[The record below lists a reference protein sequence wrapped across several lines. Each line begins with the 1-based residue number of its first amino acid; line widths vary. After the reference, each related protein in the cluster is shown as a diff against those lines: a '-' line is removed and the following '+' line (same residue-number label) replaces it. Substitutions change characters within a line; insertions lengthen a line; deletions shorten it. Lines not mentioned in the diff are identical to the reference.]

1 MSKKDEDQEYKSE
14 ITVLSMK
21 DRVSKC
27 IFAIPVPQKR
37 IDPHEWSVRQVKRHL
52 DWLGYNSVV
61 LRCDQESSVDKVLGS
76 VKIHRAATTQTAIE
90 KSPKGDSQSN
100 GLAEQAN
107 QQIEGQVRTIM
118 NALESK
124 LGSKIDADLDV
135 VPWLISHAGLLIN
148 RFQVGPDGK
157 TPHE

>member
-1 MSKKDEDQEYKSE
+1 M
-14 ITVLSMK
+14 
-21 DRVSKC
+21 
-27 IFAIPVPQKR
+27 
-37 IDPHEWSVRQVKRHL
+37 
-52 DWLGYNSVV
+52 V
-61 LRCDQESSVDKVLGS
+61 LRCDQESSVDKVLDS
-76 VKIHRAATTQTAIE
+76 VKIHRAATTQTAVE

-107 QQIEGQVRTIM
+107 QQIEGQVRTMM

-124 LGSKIDADLDV
+124 LGGKIDADLDV

>member
-1 MSKKDEDQEYKSE
+1 M
-14 ITVLSMK
+14 
-21 DRVSKC
+21 
-27 IFAIPVPQKR
+27 
-37 IDPHEWSVRQVKRHL
+37 
-52 DWLGYNSVV
+52 V